1 MHSDSASKHST
12 SVLPIL
18 SLLITA
24 TLWGISWFPL
34 RFAESHGIS
43 GLWISLL
50 VYGTALFCGS
60 LIFLRKLGEVKQQP
74 LMLAAIAVTNGWL
87 NIAFILAV
95 IDGNVVRVVLLFYL
109 SPLWST
115 LLGWL
120 LLKEQLTGWSI
131 ATLTVAMIG
140 AMIMLWDPSLGF
152 PWPQDYSDWLAIT
165 SGMAFSVSNV
175 LIRKLQDV
183 SIRIKT
189 LSAWFGVA
197 LLSVLWILLGD
208 VATPSVGGT
217 VWVWTAVI
225 GCIMIFVM
233 TLSVQYGVTHMPV
246 YRSAVILLFELVA
259 VTISAQWLSDEI
271 IQGKEWI
278 GGGLIVLAGYF
289 SARALM
295 RQGDTRYLST
305 IGQ

>member
-1 MHSDSASKHST
+1 MHSDSASKHSA
-12 SVLPIL
+12 SVWPVV

-24 TLWGISWFPL
+24 TLWGISWYPL
-34 RFAESHGIS
+34 RVAESYGIS
-43 GLWISLL
+43 GLW
-50 VYGTALFCGS
+50 TS
-60 LIFLRKLGEVKQQP
+60 LIIYSAALLCGILAFWRKLGEIRQQP
-74 LMLAAIAVTNGWL
+74 LLLAAIAVTNGWL

-120 LLKEQLTGWSI
+120 VLKENLTGWSI

-165 SGMAFSVSNV
+165 SGIAFSVSNV
-175 LIRKLQDV
+175 LVRKLQHV
-183 SIRIKT
+183 SVRVKT
-189 LSAWFGVA
+189 ISAWFGVSLVA
-197 LLSVLWILLGD
+197 AIWITLTSST
-208 VATPSVGGT
+208 TPQVDT
-217 VWVWTAVI
+217 QVWVWTTLI
-225 GCIMIFVM
+225 GCIMIIVM
-233 TLSVQYGVTHMPV
+233 TSTVLYGVTHMPV

-259 VTISAQWLSDEI
+259 AAVSAQWLSDEVI
-271 IQGKEWI
+271 SGKEWI
-278 GGGLIVLAGYF
+278 GGSMIVLAGYF

-295 RQGDTRYLST
+295 KQVKTKYLST
-305 IGQ
+305 LGQ

>member
-1 MHSDSASKHST
+1 MHSDSASKHSAT
-12 SVLPIL
+12 VLPVI

-24 TLWGISWFPL
+24 SLWGIAWYPL
-34 RFAESHGIS
+34 RIAESHGIS
-43 GLWISLL
+43 GLWTSLMI
-50 VYGTALFCGS
+50 YGAALLCGS
-60 LIFLRKLGEVKQQP
+60 LVFWRKLGEIAQQP
-74 LMLAAIAVTNGWL
+74 LLLAAIAITNGWL

-120 LLKEQLTGWSI
+120 ILKEQLTAWSV

-152 PWPQDYSDWLAIT
+152 PWPQDYADWFAIT

-175 LIRKLQDV
+175 LVRKLQNISV
-183 SIRIKT
+183 RVKT
-189 LSAWFGVA
+189 VSAWAGVT
-197 LLSVLWILLGD
+197 LLAALWIMLADMPIPQVETGIL
-208 VATPSVGGT
+208 T
-217 VWVWTAVI
+217 WTTLI
-225 GCIMIFVM
+225 GCVMIIVM

-259 VTISAQWLSDEI
+259 AALSAQWLSDEVI
-271 IQGKEWI
+271 EGKELT
-278 GGGLIVLAGYF
+278 GGSLIILAGYL

-295 RQGDTRYLST
+295 KQSGVKYFST